1 MLQNLSLSKPEG
13 ICMCNKGQTLVE
25 ALLATAV
32 AITVIVALV
41 GVGINSMRV
50 ANYSKNQAEATKLA
64 REQLEL
70 LRNFRD
76 TSASWSNFST
86 SVASCVVGS
95 SCCVSFTTIPR
106 QIVSYDINNC
116 QYNNIFDVSF
126 IADTSV
132 ADKAT
137 VTTSASFTEGSLTRN
152 VTLTETFTNWRGS

>member
-1 MLQNLSLSKPEG
+1 MFN
-13 ICMCNKGQTLVE
+13 NRGQTLVE

-70 LRNFRD
+70 LRNLRD

-86 SVASCVVGS
+86 SVVGCVTGS
-95 SCCVSFTTIPR
+95 PCCVSFNTNPR
-106 QIVSYDINNC
+106 AIYSYDTANC
-116 QYNNIFDVSF
+116 QYSNIFNVSF
-126 IADTSV
+126 TSV
-132 ADKAT
+132 TTADKAVIT
-137 VTTSASFTEGSLTRN
+137 AIAAFTEGSLTRN
-152 VTLTETFTNWRGS
+152 VTLVETFTNWRGT